1 MVLKIIAIVALI
13 AVGLWLIAPQTIRS
27 DAETSS
33 GVGAIAGG
41 FPPSLSFLTTIG
53 AAMVPVLFAYG
64 GWQTASF
71 VSGEIREPRK
81 NLPRALIIGVTG
93 VVLLYLAVNFVC
105 VRVLGVSGL
114 ANTTTPASD
123 VMRLA
128 LGPAGARAIA
138 AGIAISTLG
147 FLSQGMLTAPRV
159 YFAMAE
165 DGLFFKSVG
174 KLHPKTHV
182 PILAIALQ
190 GLLAIAITLWGKYEQ
205 ILNYVV
211 SVDFIFFGATALC
224 IFVFR
229 RRKKATNTQAADG
242 ARRIASIPGHPVT
255 TALSVAIC
263 WLVVINTVYRYP
275 GNTLIGLA
283 ILLAGIPAFFF
294 WRWRNAK

>member
-1 MVLKIIAIVALI
+1 
-13 AVGLWLIAPQTIRS
+13 
-27 DAETSS
+27 
-33 GVGAIAGG
+33 
-41 FPPSLSFLTTIG
+41 
-53 AAMVPVLFAYG
+53 
-64 GWQTASF
+64 
-71 VSGEIREPRK
+71 
-81 NLPRALIIGVTG
+81 VTG
-93 VVLLYLAVNFVC
+93 VVVLYLGVKVVC

-114 ANTTTPASD
+114 ANTKTPASD

-128 LGPAGARAIA
+128 LGSTGARAIA

-174 KLHPKTHV
+174 RLHPKTHV
-182 PILAIALQ
+182 PILAIIIQ
-190 GLLAIAITLWGKYEQ
+190 GLLAIVIALSGRYEQ

-229 RRKKATNTQAADG
+229 RRRKGKGVPASDS
-242 ARRIASIPGHPVT
+242 ARRIASVPGHPVT
-255 TALSVAIC
+255 TALFIVIS

-275 GNTLIGLA
+275 QNTLIGLV

-294 WRWRNAK
+294 WRWRNTK